1 MRKPLP
7 LVPGASAVGRVAD
20 PGTSG
25 HAPGS
30 RVLLCGWGYGTRLD
44 GTREFAAVPS
54 SHLVPIPDGVSNDD
68 AAGLV
73 AGAGYLTAWLA
84 LTKVAPL
91 QPGQVVLAPVVYG
104 AVASAAAQVARSS
117 ASRTYQPVLST

>member
-1 MRKPLP
+1 VR
-7 LVPGASAVGRVAD
+7 
-20 PGTSG
+20 
-25 HAPGS
+25 
-30 RVLLCGWGYGTRLD
+30 WGYGTKLD
-44 GTREFAAVPS
+44 GTWREFAAVPS